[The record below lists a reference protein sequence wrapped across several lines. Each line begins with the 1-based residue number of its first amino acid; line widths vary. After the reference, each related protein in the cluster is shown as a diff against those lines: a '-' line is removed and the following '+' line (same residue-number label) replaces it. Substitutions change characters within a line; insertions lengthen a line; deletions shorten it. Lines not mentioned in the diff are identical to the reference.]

1 MSASASSVS
10 GMTKTTTSAP
20 VLSPRA
26 LNRATL
32 DRQLLLRRS
41 GLSAKAAVGH
51 LLGLQAQNVKPPYYA
66 LAARLDGFAP
76 ERLSELMADREV
88 VRIVTMRSTIH
99 THTAEDCLT
108 LRPLVQPARDRELI
122 NFRKGLQG
130 VDLDR
135 LTVLAR
141 ELVETEPRTMKQLRE
156 ALLAEWPDA
165 DPQALAIAARCKLP
179 LVQVTPRG
187 LWGRSGQVAL
197 TTAEHWL
204 GRPTGPT
211 RTEPTPTQPTRT
223 EPAPTGPTPDATV
236 LRYLAAFGPA
246 SVKDMQTWAG
256 LTRLRDAFERLRPRL
271 RIFRDENGVELFD
284 LPEASRPAE
293 GTPAPPRFLPEFDNL
308 LLSHADRT
316 RVVPKE
322 YWGRSWQGNQAY
334 CTFLVDGF
342 LAGVWKLTQDALVV
356 QPFDRLTK
364 AQQKDVTAEGQ
375 RMLATLHPGTPYDIR
390 FGTVVEK

>member
-1 MSASASSVS
+1 
-10 GMTKTTTSAP
+10 MTKTTASAP
-20 VLSPRA
+20 VLGTRA

-41 GLSAKAAVGH
+41 GLSVKAAVGH
-51 LLGLQAQNVKPPYYA
+51 LLGLQAQNVKPPYWA
-66 LAARLDGFAP
+66 LAARLDGFTP
-76 ERLSELMADREV
+76 EALSQLMADREV
-88 VRIVTMRSTIH
+88 ARIVTMRSTIH

-108 LRPLVQPARDRELI
+108 LRPLVQPARDRELT
-122 NFRKGLQG
+122 NFRKGLEG

-135 LTVLAR
+135 LAVLAR
-141 ELVETEPRTMKQLRE
+141 DLVEAEPRTMKQLRE
-156 ALLAEWPDA
+156 ALLAQWPDA
-165 DPQALAIAARCKLP
+165 DPQALAIAARCRLP

-204 GRPTGPT
+204 GRPT
-211 RTEPTPTQPTRT
+211 QPT
-223 EPAPTGPTPDATV
+223 PTPDATV

-271 RIFRDENGVELFD
+271 LTFRDENGVELFD
-284 LPEASRPAE
+284 LPDAPRPAE
-293 GTPAPPRFLPEFDNL
+293 DTPAPPRFLPEFDNL

-334 CTFLVDGF
+334 CTLLVDGF
-342 LAGVWKLTQDALVV
+342 LAGVWKLTEDALVV
-356 QPFDRLTK
+356 EPFGRLTK
-364 AQQKDVTAEGQ
+364 AQQEDVTAEGE

-390 FGTVVEK
+390 FGTVVQKQPS

>member
-1 MSASASSVS
+1 
-10 GMTKTTTSAP
+10 MTKTTASAP

-76 ERLSELMADREV
+76 GQLSELMADREV

-135 LTVLAR
+135 LAVLAR
-141 ELVETEPRTMKQLRE
+141 ELVEAEPRTMKQLRE

-179 LVQVTPRG
+179 LVQVAPRG

-204 GRPTGPT
+204 GRPTEPRPTEPGPT
-211 RTEPTPTQPTRT
+211 EPRPTP
-223 EPAPTGPTPDATV
+223 APDATV

-256 LTRLRDAFERLRPRL
+256 LTRLRDAFERLRPQL

-293 GTPAPPRFLPEFDNL
+293 DTPAPPRFLPEFDNL

-334 CTFLVDGF
+334 CTLLVDGF
-342 LAGVWKLTQDALVV
+342 LAGVWKLTGDTLVV
-356 QPFDRLTK
+356 EPFDRLSK